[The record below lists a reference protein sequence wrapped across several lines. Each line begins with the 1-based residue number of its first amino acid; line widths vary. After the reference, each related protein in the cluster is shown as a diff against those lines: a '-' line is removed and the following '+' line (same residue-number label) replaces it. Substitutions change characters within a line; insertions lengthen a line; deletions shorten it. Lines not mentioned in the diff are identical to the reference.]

1 LEEAVEGCGE
11 EEGEEDV
18 WDEDAGEEEDTGGG
32 EEPESSVEGGAL
44 AKGLTRPADAE
55 EHQEEDAE
63 GLGKVHGEGVNAEC
77 AQAGGDDPV
86 GERGFFQ
93 IAHVVDAQGDPVAGE
108 SHLTG
113 GVGVCSVGVVED
125 GRGEERGEEEDE
137 PERGQKRED
146 TGVSRL
152 HSGVGGGRGFGRGC
166 G

>member
-1 LEEAVEGCGE
+1 MEEAVEGCGE

-86 GERGFFQ
+86 GEGGFLQ
-93 IAHVVDAQGDPVAGE
+93 IADVVDAQGDPVAGE
-108 SHLTG
+108 GHLAS
-113 GVGVCSVGVVED
+113 GVGVGSVGVVQD
-125 GRGEERGEEEDE
+125 GRGEERGEEENE
-137 PERGQKRED
+137 PERSQKRED
-146 TGVSRL
+146 AGVA
-152 HSGVGGGRGFGRGC
+152 GGGGGAVGGCGFGG
-166 G
+166 GGG